1 MLQVSLSCGAV
12 EWESLHW
19 MKTYGMKPY
28 AQFAFVLVRPKSG
41 GNIGSAARAI
51 KNMGFDDLR
60 LVAPEASTK
69 SNDAHAMAVH
79 ANDVLAHAKIFPSLG
94 DAVEDC
100 HLTVGTTCRGGPYR
114 ESVHPLRESA
124 TELAEASAA
133 NRIAL
138 IFGPEDTGLT
148 NHELK
153 FCQKLITIPTSAEY
167 ASINLAQSVILC
179 AYELRMAL
187 ASEPRALTKEPLQ
200 LAGATEVDAAM
211 ERMKEAL
218 LAIGFL
224 PEENPDHLMFA
235 LRGIFGRS
243 GLTPHELEIL
253 NGIAKHT
260 KWAAEG
266 GHEILRAKRAAGK
279 KLR

>member
-1 MLQVSLSCGAV
+1 MGISLKV
-12 EWESLHW
+12 
-19 MKTYGMKPY
+19 KPY
-28 AQFAFVLVRPKSG
+28 DQFAFVLVRPKQA
-41 GNIGSAARAI
+41 GNIGSAARAL

-69 SNDAHAMAVH
+69 SNAAHAMAVH
-79 ANDVLAHAKIFPSLG
+79 ANDVLAHAKIFPALG
-94 DAVEDC
+94 EAVEDC

-114 ESVHPLRESA
+114 EAVLPLRECSI
-124 TELAEASAA
+124 ELAEASAA
-133 NRIAL
+133 NRIAM
-138 IFGPEDTGLT
+138 IFGAEDTGLT
-148 NHELK
+148 NRELK

-167 ASINLAQSVILC
+167 ASINLAQAVILC

-187 ASEPRALTKEPLQ
+187 GMTLASESLASAEPQQ
-200 LAGATEVDAAM
+200 LASATAVDAAM

-224 PEENPDHLMFA
+224 PEENPEHIMFT

-243 GLTPHELEIL
+243 GLTPRELEII

-260 KWAAEG
+260 KWAAED
-266 GHEILRAKRAAGK
+266 GHETLRAKRAAGK

>member
-1 MLQVSLSCGAV
+1 M
-12 EWESLHW
+12 
-19 MKTYGMKPY
+19 MPY
-28 AQFAFVLVRPKSG
+28 EQFAFVLVRPKSA

-69 SNDAHAMAVH
+69 ANAAHAMAVH
-79 ANDVLAHAKIFPSLG
+79 ANDVLAHAKILATLG
-94 DAVEDC
+94 EAVEDC
-100 HLTVGTTCRGGPYR
+100 QITVGTTCRGGPYR
-114 ESVHPLRESA
+114 EATRPLRESA
-124 TELAEASAA
+124 LELTEASAA
-133 NRIAL
+133 NRVAL
-138 IFGPEDTGLT
+138 IFGTEDTGLT
-148 NHELK
+148 NQELK
-153 FCQKLITIPTSAEY
+153 FCQRLITIPTSPEY

-187 ASEPRALTKEPLQ
+187 ASEPHTAAAEPSH
-200 LAGATEVDAAM
+200 LASAAAVDAAM
-211 ERMKEAL
+211 ERLKESL

-224 PEENPDHLMFA
+224 PEENPDHIMFTVRA
-235 LRGIFGRS
+235 IFARS
-243 GLTPHELEIL
+243 GLAPRELEII

-266 GHEILRAKRAAGK
+266 GHATLAAKRAAGK

>member
-1 MLQVSLSCGAV
+1 MELYD
-12 EWESLHW
+12 H
-19 MKTYGMKPY
+19 
-28 AQFAFVLVRPKSG
+28 FAFVLVRPQSA
-41 GNIGSAARAI
+41 GNIGSAARAL

-69 SNDAHAMAVH
+69 DNTAHAMAVH
-79 ANDVLAHAKIFPSLG
+79 ANDVLARAKTFPTL
-94 DAVEDC
+94 DAALEDC
-100 HLTVGTTCRGGPYR
+100 NLTVGTTCRGGPYR
-114 ESVHPLRESA
+114 ESVRQLRESA
-124 TELAEASAA
+124 IELAAA
-133 NRIAL
+133 AATNRIAM

-148 NHELK
+148 NLELK

-167 ASINLAQSVILC
+167 ASINLAQAVILC

-187 ASEPRALTKEPLQ
+187 AGEPQTSAEPRQ
-200 LAGATEVDAAM
+200 LAGASEVNAAM

-224 PEENPDHLMFA
+224 PEENPDHIMFT
-235 LRGIFGRS
+235 LRGIFGRT
-243 GLTPHELEIL
+243 GLTPRELEIL
-253 NGIAKHT
+253 NGIARHT

-266 GHEILRAKRAAGK
+266 GHETLAAKRAAGK

>member
-1 MLQVSLSCGAV
+1 
-12 EWESLHW
+12 
-19 MKTYGMKPY
+19 MKLYE
-28 AQFAFVLVRPKSG
+28 QFAFVLVRPKSA
-41 GNIGSAARAI
+41 GNLGSAARAL
-51 KNMGFDDLR
+51 KNMGFGDLR
-60 LVAPEASTK
+60 LVAPEASPK
-69 SNDAHAMAVH
+69 DNNAHAMAVH
-79 ANDVLAHAKIFPSLG
+79 AKDVLAHAKICATLE
-94 DAVEDC
+94 DALQDC
-100 HLTVGTTCRGGPYR
+100 NLTVGTTCRGGPYR
-114 ESVHPLRESA
+114 EATRPLRESA
-124 TELAEASAA
+124 RELMEVSAA
-133 NRIAL
+133 NRVAI

-148 NHELK
+148 NQELK

-187 ASEPRALTKEPLQ
+187 EGEPQKSVEPAQ
-200 LAGATEVDAAM
+200 LASANEINAAL

-224 PEENPDHLMFA
+224 PEENPEHIMFA
-235 LRGIFGRS
+235 LRGIFGRT
-243 GLTPHELEIL
+243 GLAPRELEIL

-266 GHEILRAKRAAGK
+266 GHETLAAKRAAGK

>member
-1 MLQVSLSCGAV
+1 VA
-12 EWESLHW
+12 
-19 MKTYGMKPY
+19 KPY
-28 AQFAFVLVRPKSG
+28 DQFAFVLVRPKSA

-79 ANDVLAHAKIFPSLG
+79 ANDVLARAKIFPSLAE
-94 DAVEDC
+94 AVEDC
-100 HLTVGTTCRGGPYR
+100 NLTVGTTCRGGPYR
-114 ESVHPLRESA
+114 ETTRPLRETA
-124 TELAEASAA
+124 LELAETSTT

-138 IFGPEDTGLT
+138 IFGTEDTGLT
-148 NHELK
+148 NRELK

-167 ASINLAQSVILC
+167 ASINLAQSVLLC

-187 ASEPRALTKEPLQ
+187 TADAPRSSERQQ
-200 LAGATEVDAAM
+200 LASAAAVDAAM
-211 ERMKEAL
+211 ERLKESL

-224 PEENPDHLMFA
+224 PEENPDHLMFT
-235 LRGIFGRS
+235 LRGIFARS
-243 GLTPHELEIL
+243 GLGPRELEII

-260 KWAAEG
+260 RWVAEG
-266 GHEILRAKRAAGK
+266 GHETLAAKRAAGK

>member
-1 MLQVSLSCGAV
+1 MV
-12 EWESLHW
+12 
-19 MKTYGMKPY
+19 TPY
-28 AQFAFVLVRPKSG
+28 DQFAFVLVRPKSA

-79 ANDVLAHAKIFPSLG
+79 ANDVLARAKIFASLG

-100 HLTVGTTCRGGPYR
+100 NLTVGTTCRGGPYR
-114 ESVHPLRESA
+114 ETTRPLRETA
-124 TELAEASAA
+124 LDLAEASVT
-133 NRIAL
+133 NRIAM
-138 IFGPEDTGLT
+138 IFGTEDTGLT

-167 ASINLAQSVILC
+167 ASINLAQSVLLC

-187 ASEPRALTKEPLQ
+187 AAEAPASSEPQQ
-200 LAGATEVDAAM
+200 LASAAAVDAAM
-211 ERMKEAL
+211 ERLKESL

-224 PEENPDHLMFA
+224 PEENPDHLMFT
-235 LRGIFGRS
+235 LRGIFARS
-243 GLTPHELEIL
+243 GLGLRELEII

-266 GHEILRAKRAAGK
+266 GHETLAAKRAAGK

>member
-1 MLQVSLSCGAV
+1 
-12 EWESLHW
+12 
-19 MKTYGMKPY
+19 MKLWD
-28 AQFAFVLVRPKSG
+28 QFAFVLVRTKSA
-41 GNIGSAARAI
+41 GNIGSAARAL

-60 LVAPEASTK
+60 LVAPEASPK
-69 SNDAHAMAVH
+69 DNVAHAMAVH
-79 ANDVLAHAKIFPSLG
+79 ANDVLAHAKIFPTLD
-94 DAVEDC
+94 DALRDC
-100 HLTVGTTCRGGPYR
+100 NLTVGTTCRGGPYR
-114 ESVHPLRESA
+114 ESTRPLRESA
-124 TELAEASAA
+124 RELAEASVA
-133 NRIAL
+133 NRIAM

-148 NHELK
+148 NQELK

-187 ASEPRALTKEPLQ
+187 EGEPSTAAEPRQLAAASE
-200 LAGATEVDAAM
+200 VNAAM
-211 ERMKEAL
+211 DRIKEAL

-224 PEENPDHLMFA
+224 PEENPEHIMFT
-235 LRGIFGRS
+235 LRGIFGRT
-243 GLTPHELEIL
+243 GLAPRELEIL

-266 GHEILRAKRAAGK
+266 GHETLAAKRAAGK